1 MLKGL
6 NRYMEPY
13 FPAYMPEIP
22 YPCFSLRSRRETNT
36 IDTANTRLHEHQQND
51 VPMNKGKI
59 GGIDEY
65 QDMNPIPSRLYRED
79 MRPAQPYVIPTLNPA
94 QVEEE
99 ANLDRNIQG
108 ALSEIQRLEASASK
122 RGAAG
127 DKELKLQQELYRVL
141 LLRKKQSS
149 IDSLT
154 KNPYFEKYDVEGDT
168 RNIIRELRSSVYE
181 DITDR
186 GTAESQKLL
195 RRGMENRWV
204 PARFA
209 ESQGLDSLSAYELMR
224 PKFNKQE
231 KTYF

>member
-1 MLKGL
+1 
-6 NRYMEPY
+6 
-13 FPAYMPEIP
+13 
-22 YPCFSLRSRRETNT
+22 
-36 IDTANTRLHEHQQND
+36 
-51 VPMNKGKI
+51 
-59 GGIDEY
+59 
-65 QDMNPIPSRLYRED
+65 
-79 MRPAQPYVIPTLNPA
+79 VIPTLNPA

>member
-1 MLKGL
+1 
-6 NRYMEPY
+6 MERY

-36 IDTANTRLHEHQQND
+36 IDTANIRLHKHQQND
-51 VPMNKGKI
+51 IPI
-59 GGIDEY
+59 GRHGVRGADRY

-79 MRPAQPYVIPTLNPA
+79 MRPAQPFVIPSLNPA
-94 QVEEE
+94 QIEEE
-99 ANLDRNIQG
+99 ANLERNIK
-108 ALSEIQRLEASASK
+108 ATLSEVERLS
-122 RGAAG
+122 AAG
-127 DKELKLQQELYRVL
+127 ITGEELKVQQELYRVL
-141 LLRKKQSS
+141 LLRKKQSG

-186 GTAESQKLL
+186 GTDESQKLL
-195 RRGMENRWV
+195 RRGMENRWT
-204 PARFA
+204 PAHFA
-209 ESQGLDSLSAYELMR
+209 ESQGLDSLNAYELIMR
-224 PKFNKQE
+224 PQFNKQE